1 MKKKSYLKTI
11 EVVLAAIITTIFMLY
26 IMPQFTGSENRE
38 KNLLVLKDIKTDD
51 SFRGYVLANEGC
63 TYSNENTAIN
73 TVIENYL
80 PYAYDYVVCI
90 NDKYQ
95 DFEGE
100 RLFVDTYYMSANL
113 TVFRPKTVRL
123 YYWID
128 DS

>member
-80 PYAYDYVVCI
+80 PYAYDYVVT
-90 NDKYQ
+90 NFDNTA
-95 DFEGE
+95 
-100 RLFVDTYYMSANL
+100 VSAIVL
-113 TVFRPKTVRL
+113 TIIVIGLMMFITK
-123 YYWID
+123 D
-128 DS
+128 DSPKKDDNSKS